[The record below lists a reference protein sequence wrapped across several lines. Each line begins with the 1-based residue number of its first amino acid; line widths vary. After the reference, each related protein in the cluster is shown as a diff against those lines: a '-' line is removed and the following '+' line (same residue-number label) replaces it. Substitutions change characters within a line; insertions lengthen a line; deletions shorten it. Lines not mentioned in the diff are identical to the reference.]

1 MRVFELARDL
11 RVSTRMLL
19 MLLRKMGVA
28 LHGDRD
34 FVPGDDVSRLLARI
48 ERERRQ
54 SGFGTREAV
63 QAALEDVRAA
73 NVRRRRSR
81 RRVRRS
87 APGESEAV
95 PSSVAVEQSL
105 GSADSAVAGGGEAGS
120 TGAAGQ
126 VAAGAAVAGDAVGA
140 GEGESDP
147 VDGFVGQSASNGEAL
162 SADEAAASRP
172 DARETVAV
180 SLADEAGGAAT
191 APAGDR
197 DGAAADPAPEPAA
210 SGREGPAAAGTK
222 AGGGQSGE
230 RSPAQGDSAPL
241 AGNARGGGIS
251 ASSGGDDSASVRS
264 APDGAAREPLSSSA
278 PAEEPSFDPG
288 RVAASEE
295 AGSVP
300 SDEPP
305 AAQRPKLRSARS
317 QGPEG
322 PVRVVR
328 KAPRL
333 APAASAGPGGQV
345 RIQAEGYGPDGRRKR
360 GKKRGRKRQ
369 RVDQGAVQENIQ
381 RVMAELKGGGRR
393 RRKSREPR
401 PTVEEKEARKEE
413 ERKEEERKATTVRVN
428 EFLTVAELGELIN
441 VSSTELIGS
450 AFKSLGLMV
459 TINQRLDFDQI
470 EMLLEEF
477 NFTAVREEEYGAS
490 DEIVVEEEDDPADAL
505 PRPPVVTVMGH
516 VDHGK
521 TRLLD
526 SIRNTNVVAG
536 ESGGITQHIG
546 AYHVEVD
553 EERSLT
559 FLDTPGHAAF
569 TAMRARG
576 ADVTDIVIL
585 VVAAD
590 DSVMPQT
597 IEAISHARNAGVP
610 LVVAINKMDLPA
622 ANADRVKQQLL
633 NHDVTVEDFGG
644 DVLVAP
650 ISARKGTGIDD
661 LLEKVLLQAELLELK
676 ANPDRP
682 ATGAVIEA
690 RLDVGKGPVVSVLVQ
705 QGTLRVGDDFICGKF
720 DGRVRALMDERGT
733 VVEEAGPGIPVQI
746 LGVKGVPQAG
756 DTLQVMESERASEIA
771 TTRQRLEREKLLRI
785 KDRGIRLG
793 DFSQIL
799 SAGEVS
805 TLPLIIKGDVDGSV
819 QAVSDTLQ
827 RLGTAEVQVE
837 VIHRAVGAINEEDVL
852 LARTAGGVIMGF
864 RVRPNVNARQL
875 AEREGV
881 DIQIYDVIY
890 DAENDVRAALEGMLA
905 PERREIV
912 VGSAEVRE
920 TFKVS
925 KVGMIAGCYVAEG
938 TMEHQATVRLIRDG
952 IVAYTGEIAS
962 LKRFKDDVK
971 MVRNG
976 LECGIG
982 IANYNDVKVGDVIE
996 CFVVEEVARTLA
1008 GSAHAR

>member
-11 RVSTRMLL
+11 RVSSRMLL
-19 MLLRKMGVA
+19 TLLRKMGVA

-63 QAALEDVRAA
+63 QAALEDVRSTH
-73 NVRRRRSR
+73 VRRRRSR
-81 RRVRRS
+81 RRIRRV
-87 APGESEAV
+87 APSEAEV
-95 PSSVAVEQSL
+95 VAVASPVGTEEGSGPVTEQ
-105 GSADSAVAGGGEAGS
+105 ADSVQASGGTADGS
-120 TGAAGQ
+120 GGSPESVPGAA
-126 VAAGAAVAGDAVGA
+126 AGPPSAGDAAEPAEDA
-140 GEGESDP
+140 GSG
-147 VDGFVGQSASNGEAL
+147 GHHASNGETSSPETAASGPDL
-162 SADEAAASRP
+162 PDAEDESSPAGADQFDGDAAGATAGQDAVAAA
-172 DARETVAV
+172 EVA
-180 SLADEAGGAAT
+180 D
-191 APAGDR
+191 AGDR
-197 DGAAADPAPEPAA
+197 PGTARRAEGGPASATLPTDHRDAVPDPRPGSQTAAPTAAGASPEPSTPPSASAQPPAGASSDPGHAAAARDANVTAAEIFPTPA
-210 SGREGPAAAGTK
+210 
-222 AGGGQSGE
+222 
-230 RSPAQGDSAPL
+230 
-241 AGNARGGGIS
+241 
-251 ASSGGDDSASVRS
+251 
-264 APDGAAREPLSSSA
+264 
-278 PAEEPSFDPG
+278 
-288 RVAASEE
+288 
-295 AGSVP
+295 
-300 SDEPP
+300 
-305 AAQRPKLRSARS
+305 RPKLRSARS

-328 KAPRL
+328 QSPRL

-360 GKKRGRKRQ
+360 GRKKGRRRQ

-393 RRKSREPR
+393 RRKSRETRPR
-401 PTVEEKEARKEE
+401 VEEKEARKEE
-413 ERKEEERKATTVRVN
+413 ARKREEREATTVRVN
-428 EFLTVAELGELIN
+428 EFLTVAELGELIDI
-441 VSSTELIGS
+441 SSTELIGS

-477 NFTAVREEEYGAS
+477 NFTAVREQEYGAAE
-490 DEIVVEEEDDPADAL
+490 DGEVEEEDDPELAM

-521 TRLLD
+521 TKLLD
-526 SIRNTNVVAG
+526 SIRDTNVVAG

-546 AYHVEVD
+546 AYHVQVD
-553 EERSLT
+553 GDRSLT

-610 LVVAINKMDLPA
+610 IVVAINKMDLPA
-622 ANADRVKQQLL
+622 ADAERVKQQLL
-633 NHDVTVEDFGG
+633 SHDVTVEDFGG

-650 ISARKGTGIDD
+650 ISARTGAGMDE

-676 ANPDRP
+676 ANPNRP

-705 QGTLRVGDDFICGKF
+705 RGTLRVGDDFICGKF
-720 DGRVRALMDERGT
+720 DGRVRALLDERGA
-733 VVEEAGPGIPVQI
+733 VVEEAGPGTPVQL
-746 LGVKGVPQAG
+746 LGVRGVPQAG
-756 DTLQVMESERASEIA
+756 DTLQVMEAMRASEIA
-771 TTRQRLEREKLLRI
+771 STRQRLEREKLLRI

-827 RLGTAEVQVE
+827 RLGTAEVRVE
-837 VIHRAVGAINEEDVL
+837 IVHRAVGAINEEDVL
-852 LARTAGGVIMGF
+852 LARTAGGVIIGF

-881 DIQIYDVIY
+881 DIQVYDVIY

-905 PERREIV
+905 PERLERV
-912 VGSAEVRE
+912 VASAEVRE
-920 TFKVS
+920 TFKVTR
-925 KVGMIAGCYVAEG
+925 VGTIAGCYVGEG
-938 TMEHQATVRLIRDG
+938 VVEHQSTVRLIRDG
-952 IVAYTGEIAS
+952 VVVYTGEISS

-971 MVRNG
+971 LVRNG